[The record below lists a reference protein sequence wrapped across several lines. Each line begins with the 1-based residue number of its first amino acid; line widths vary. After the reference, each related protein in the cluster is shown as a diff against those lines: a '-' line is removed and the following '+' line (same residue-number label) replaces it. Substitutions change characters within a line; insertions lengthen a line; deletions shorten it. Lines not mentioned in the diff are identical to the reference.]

1 MGRPRKRQFIES
13 AAEDTLIN
21 QEVDP
26 LDVSSVPFVGG
37 DFGLYN
43 NGIFAEPY
51 FTSGQSA
58 LALPP
63 ETRMPGQVSAEDGRV
78 VWHFGNRD
86 LMGGGPIDF
95 GDMDSG
101 SVNNT
106 TPPLGPAPQL
116 CTGSNNSVTS
126 DTFLPD
132 TTTGEPSCSCLASMY
147 LSLASLQQWPSDIA
161 TALKT
166 VRGACATA
174 AASIWCPQCGTVMLE
189 NTSPPIE
196 AFQNIMLLGT
206 ILPII
211 ANGYQRLLQMV
222 DDETNTAE
230 SMGQMKTF
238 NFLDYGGLCGQQV
251 TVAKTLGPACA
262 EKEGLFKI
270 VEMPPQQ
277 WRTTVR
283 ALLRVD
289 IYGHEQPGF
298 KHKGLKDLVA
308 EMESRQRTRHDML
321 DARVAAL
328 GGDSVLV
335 GPFGALKTPLGSAHG
350 GHRYMECGEE
360 KTHGCLQILQI
371 AKVAID
377 NLIIA

>member
-13 AAEDTLIN
+13 AAEDAPAN

-26 LDVSSVPFVGG
+26 LDLGSVPFVGG
-37 DFGLYN
+37 DFNPYN
-43 NGIFAEPY
+43 DGIFAEPY

-63 ETRMPGQVSAEDGRV
+63 ETTAPGRVSAEEGPI
-78 VWHFGNRD
+78 VWHFGGRD
-86 LMGGGPIDF
+86 IMGGMAINFADIDF
-95 GDMDSG
+95 GT
-101 SVNNT
+101 VNNT
-106 TPPLGPAPQL
+106 TPPLDSTPQL
-116 CTGSNNSVTS
+116 STGLNTS
-126 DTFLPD
+126 ITSETSPPE
-132 TTTGEPSCSCLASMY
+132 TTTGGPPCSCLASMY
-147 LSLASLQQWPSDIA
+147 LSLASMQQFPSDIV

-174 AASIWCPQCGTVMLE
+174 ASSIWCRQCGTFMLE
-189 NTSPPIE
+189 NPCPPIE
-196 AFQNIMLLGT
+196 AFQNVMLLGT

-230 SMGQMKTF
+230 SVGQMKTF
-238 NFLDYGGLCGQQV
+238 NFLDYGGLCGQQA
-251 TVAKTLGPACA
+251 TATKTLGPACA
-262 EKEGLFKI
+262 EKEGLFKP

-277 WRTTVR
+277 WRTIVR

-298 KHKGLKDLVA
+298 KHKGLKDLVT
-308 EMESRQRTRHDML
+308 EMESRQRTSHDML
-321 DARVAAL
+321 DAHAAAL
-328 GGDSVLV
+328 GADSVPV
-335 GPFGALKTPLGSAHG
+335 GTFGALKTPPGHG
-350 GHRYMECGEE
+350 YTKCGGTQ
-360 KTHGCLQILQI
+360 THGCLQILQI
-371 AKVAID
+371 AKTAID